1 LDGHRLS
8 DFSEGALVSCAKGGW
23 MDGWMDGTQEQP
35 SFFYWRNVGKKR
47 NLKFKKKKKI
57 QRFFRVFIARSEK
70 FFLGPNCQ
78 IPNRIRFHWCIA
90 INIA

>member
-47 NLKFKKKKKI
+47 NLKLKKERKYSDFLGFSSPEV
-57 QRFFRVFIARSEK
+57 RNFFWVQIAR
-70 FFLGPNCQ
+70 FQ
-78 IPNRIRFHWCIA
+78 IESVFTGV
-90 INIA
+90 